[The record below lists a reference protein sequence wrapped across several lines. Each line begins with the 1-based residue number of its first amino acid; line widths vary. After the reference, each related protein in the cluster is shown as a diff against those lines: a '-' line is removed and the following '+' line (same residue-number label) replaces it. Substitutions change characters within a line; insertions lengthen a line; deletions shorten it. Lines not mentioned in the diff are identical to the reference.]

1 MTLTS
6 LNSLTTERMT
16 NMYNKAKELK
26 DLCVK
31 TGKEIWQIAIDKD
44 FENTGIEEAD
54 LLELMHETLEVMR
67 DSAYKGLDQA
77 VYSMSKITGGSAVKV
92 NKYAEDSVSGK
103 TITRAMAM
111 ALSVSEV
118 NSSMGRIVAA
128 PTAGASGILPAALFT
143 MQEKYGYDDD
153 KLVEALIVA
162 GVIGEIIAQNASISG
177 AEGGCQAE
185 CGSAAAMAAAA
196 ICYLRDFDIDTIFAS
211 AAFAIKNILG
221 LVCDPVLGLVEYPC
235 NLRNASGVVNAIIS
249 ADLAMSGFPCLIPL
263 DETIDSMR
271 QVGNS
276 LPEALR
282 ETALGG
288 LAATPTAEKLGEEMA
303 EKNEHHE
310 N

>member
-1 MTLTS
+1 MTLTL

-16 NMYNKAKELK
+16 NMYNKAKEIK
-26 DLCVK
+26 DLCIK
-31 TGKEIWQIAIDKD
+31 TGKEIWQIALDKD

-92 NKYAEDSVSGK
+92 NKFSEDSVSGK

-153 KLVEALIVA
+153 KLVKGLIVA

-185 CGSAAAMAAAA
+185 CGSAAAMGAAA
-196 ICYLRDFDIDTIFAS
+196 ICYLRDYDIDTIFAS

-249 ADLAMSGFPCLIPL
+249 ADLAMSGLPCLIPL

-288 LAATPTAEKLGEEMA
+288 LAATPTAEKLGEEME
-303 EKNEHHE
+303 EKNAHSE

>member
-1 MTLTS
+1 
-6 LNSLTTERMT
+6 
-16 NMYNKAKELK
+16 MYNKAKELK

-77 VYSMSKITGGSAVKV
+77 VYSMSKITGGSALKV

-128 PTAGASGILPAALFT
+128 PTAGASGILPATLFT

-185 CGSAAAMAAAA
+185 CGSAAAMAASA

-288 LAATPTAEKLGEEMA
+288 LAATPTAEKLGEEME

>member
-1 MTLTS
+1 
-6 LNSLTTERMT
+6 
-16 NMYNKAKELK
+16 MYNKAKELK

-92 NKYAEDSVSGK
+92 NKYVEDSVSGK

-288 LAATPTAEKLGEEMA
+288 LAATPTAEKLGEEME

>member
-1 MTLTS
+1 
-6 LNSLTTERMT
+6 MT

-26 DLCVK
+26 DLCDK

-77 VYSMSKITGGSAVKV
+77 VYSMSKITGGSAVKA

-288 LAATPTAEKLGEEMA
+288 LAATPTAEKLGEEME

>member
-1 MTLTS
+1 
-6 LNSLTTERMT
+6 
-16 NMYNKAKELK
+16 MYNKAKELK

-288 LAATPTAEKLGEEMA
+288 LAATPTAEKLGQEMEE
-303 EKNEHHE
+303 ENKHHE

>member
-1 MTLTS
+1 
-6 LNSLTTERMT
+6 
-16 NMYNKAKELK
+16 MYNKAKELK

-44 FENTGIEEAD
+44 FENTGIEESD

-288 LAATPTAEKLGEEMA
+288 LAATPTAEKLGEEME

>member
-1 MTLTS
+1 
-6 LNSLTTERMT
+6 
-16 NMYNKAKELK
+16 MYNKAKELK

-235 NLRNASGVVNAIIS
+235 NLRNASSVVNAIIS

-288 LAATPTAEKLGEEMA
+288 LAATPTAEKLGEEME

>member
-6 LNSLTTERMT
+6 LNSLTTERTT

-26 DLCVK
+26 DLCDK

-54 LLELMHETLEVMR
+54 LLELMHDTLEVMR

-288 LAATPTAEKLGEEMA
+288 LAATPTAEKLGEEME

>member
-1 MTLTS
+1 
-6 LNSLTTERMT
+6 
-16 NMYNKAKELK
+16 MYNKAKEIK
-26 DLCVK
+26 DLCIK
-31 TGKEIWQIAIDKD
+31 TGKEIWQIALDKD
-44 FENTGIEEAD
+44 FESTGIEEAD

-92 NKYAEDSVSGK
+92 NKFAEDSVSGK

-153 KLVEALIVA
+153 KLVKGLIVA

-185 CGSAAAMAAAA
+185 CGSAAAMGAAA
-196 ICYLRDFDIDTIFAS
+196 ICYLRDYDIDTIFAS

-288 LAATPTAEKLGEEMA
+288 LAATPTAEKLGEEME
-303 EKNEHHE
+303 EKNAHSE

>member
-6 LNSLTTERMT
+6 LNSLTTERTT

-44 FENTGIEEAD
+44 YENTGIEEAD

-303 EKNEHHE
+303 EENKHHE

>member
-1 MTLTS
+1 
-6 LNSLTTERMT
+6 
-16 NMYNKAKELK
+16 MYNKAKELK
-26 DLCVK
+26 DLCDK

-77 VYSMSKITGGSAVKV
+77 VYSMSKITGGSAVKA

-288 LAATPTAEKLGEEMA
+288 LAATPTAEKLGEEMK
-303 EKNEHHE
+303 EENKHHE

>member
-1 MTLTS
+1 
-6 LNSLTTERMT
+6 
-16 NMYNKAKELK
+16 MYNKAKELK

-196 ICYLRDFDIDTIFAS
+196 ICYVRDFDIDTIFAS

-288 LAATPTAEKLGEEMA
+288 LAATPTAEKLGEEME

>member
-1 MTLTS
+1 
-6 LNSLTTERMT
+6 
-16 NMYNKAKELK
+16 MYNKAKELK

-128 PTAGASGILPAALFT
+128 PTAGGSGILPAALFT

-288 LAATPTAEKLGEEMA
+288 LAATPTAEKLGEEME
-303 EKNEHHE
+303 EKNKHHE

>member
-1 MTLTS
+1 
-6 LNSLTTERMT
+6 
-16 NMYNKAKELK
+16 MYNKAKEIK
-26 DLCVK
+26 DLCLE

-44 FENTGIEEAD
+44 YENTGIEEAD

-103 TITRAMAM
+103 TIARAMAM

-153 KLVEALIVA
+153 KLVKGMIVA

-185 CGSAAAMAAAA
+185 CGSAAAMGAAA

-288 LAATPTAEKLGEEMA
+288 LAATPTAEKLGEEME
-303 EKNEHHE
+303 EKNAHSED
-310 N
+310 

>member
-1 MTLTS
+1 
-6 LNSLTTERMT
+6 
-16 NMYNKAKELK
+16 MYNKAKEIK
-26 DLCVK
+26 DLCIK
-31 TGKEIWQIAIDKD
+31 TGKEIWQIALDKD

-92 NKYAEDSVSGK
+92 NMFAEDSVSGK

-153 KLVEALIVA
+153 KLVKGLIVA

-185 CGSAAAMAAAA
+185 CGSAAAMGAAA
-196 ICYLRDFDIDTIFAS
+196 ICYLRDYDIDTIFAS

-288 LAATPTAEKLGEEMA
+288 LAATPTAEKLGEEME
-303 EKNEHHE
+303 EKNAHSE

>member
-1 MTLTS
+1 
-6 LNSLTTERMT
+6 
-16 NMYNKAKELK
+16 MYNKAKELK

-288 LAATPTAEKLGEEMA
+288 LAATPTAEKLGEEM
-303 EKNEHHE
+303 EEENKHHE

>member
-288 LAATPTAEKLGEEMA
+288 LAATPTAEKLGEEME

>member
-1 MTLTS
+1 
-6 LNSLTTERMT
+6 
-16 NMYNKAKELK
+16 MYNKAKELK

-271 QVGNS
+271 QFGNS

-288 LAATPTAEKLGEEMA
+288 LAATPTAEKLGEEME

>member
-1 MTLTS
+1 M
-6 LNSLTTERMT
+6 ERMT
-16 NMYNKAKELK
+16 NMYNKAKEIK
-26 DLCVK
+26 DLCIK
-31 TGKEIWQIAIDKD
+31 TGKEIWQIALDKD

-92 NKYAEDSVSGK
+92 NKFAEDSVSGK

-153 KLVEALIVA
+153 KLVKGMIVA

-185 CGSAAAMAAAA
+185 CGSAAAMGAAA
-196 ICYLRDFDIDTIFAS
+196 ICYLRDYDIDTIFAS

-249 ADLAMSGFPCLIPL
+249 ADIAMSGFPCLIPL

-288 LAATPTAEKLGEEMA
+288 LAATPTAEKLGEEME
-303 EKNEHHE
+303 EKNAHSE

>member
-26 DLCVK
+26 DLCDK

-288 LAATPTAEKLGEEMA
+288 LAATPTAEKLGEEME

>member
-1 MTLTS
+1 
-6 LNSLTTERMT
+6 MT

-26 DLCVK
+26 DLCDK

-77 VYSMSKITGGSAVKV
+77 VYSMSKITGGSAVKA

-153 KLVEALIVA
+153 KLVKALIVA

-288 LAATPTAEKLGEEMA
+288 LAATPTAEKLGEEME
-303 EKNEHHE
+303 EKNKHHE

>member
-1 MTLTS
+1 
-6 LNSLTTERMT
+6 
-16 NMYNKAKELK
+16 MYNKAKEIK
-26 DLCVK
+26 DLCLE

-44 FENTGIEEAD
+44 YENTGIEEAD

-103 TITRAMAM
+103 TIARAMAM

-128 PTAGASGILPAALFT
+128 PTAGASGILPATLFT

-153 KLVEALIVA
+153 KLVKGLIVA

-185 CGSAAAMAAAA
+185 CGSAAAMGAAA

-288 LAATPTAEKLGEEMA
+288 LAATPTAEKLGEEME
-303 EKNEHHE
+303 EKNAHSED
-310 N
+310 

>member
-1 MTLTS
+1 
-6 LNSLTTERMT
+6 
-16 NMYNKAKELK
+16 MYNKAKELK
-26 DLCVK
+26 DLCDK

-77 VYSMSKITGGSAVKV
+77 VYSMSKITGGSAVKA

-288 LAATPTAEKLGEEMA
+288 LAATPTAEKLGEEME

>member
-1 MTLTS
+1 
-6 LNSLTTERMT
+6 MT

-26 DLCVK
+26 DLCDK

-77 VYSMSKITGGSAVKV
+77 VYSMSKITGGSAVKA

-103 TITRAMAM
+103 TIARAMAM

-288 LAATPTAEKLGEEMA
+288 LAATPTAEKLGEEME
-303 EKNEHHE
+303 EKNKHHE

>member
-1 MTLTS
+1 
-6 LNSLTTERMT
+6 
-16 NMYNKAKELK
+16 MYNKAKELK

-44 FENTGIEEAD
+44 YENTGIEEAD

-288 LAATPTAEKLGEEMA
+288 LAATPTAEKLGEEME

>member
-77 VYSMSKITGGSAVKV
+77 VYSMSKITGGSALKV

-288 LAATPTAEKLGEEMA
+288 LAATPTAEKLGEEMK
-303 EKNEHHE
+303 EENKHHE

>member
-1 MTLTS
+1 
-6 LNSLTTERMT
+6 
-16 NMYNKAKELK
+16 MYNKAKELK

-288 LAATPTAEKLGEEMA
+288 LAATPTAEKLGEEME

>member
-1 MTLTS
+1 
-6 LNSLTTERMT
+6 
-16 NMYNKAKELK
+16 MYNKAKELK

-77 VYSMSKITGGSAVKV
+77 VYSMSKITGGSALKV

-288 LAATPTAEKLGEEMA
+288 LAATPTAEKLGEEM
-303 EKNEHHE
+303 EEENKHHE